1 MKADIHPKYKK
12 FKIVISDD
20 VFETNSGGAATEIL
34 MDVDYRKHPAWT
46 KESGNV
52 VNQSNKNVS
61 DFNKKFAGLT
71 FGKKASTS

>member
-12 FKIVISDD
+12 FKIIISDD
-20 VFETNSGGAATEIL
+20 VFETNSGGAASEIL

-46 KESGNV
+46 KESGNI

-71 FGKKASTS
+71 FGRKA